1 VPWLMYYMTSFICV
15 SWINSTESPSEWQYY
30 WVTTYIGIE
39 SFHSCENHGAHTG
52 NTTAS
57 KSGVLSHDTHVKGVI
72 SHTNESRY
80 TPWKHYSIVRQ
91 ITVLWSHDTLHTHV
105 HTHTHIHTH
114 FATYD
119 MKHVT
124 RVWVMILK
132 TPWTHTKNTTA
143 LISGILSRDT
153 QIKRGMPQMN
163 KSLHSPQKHQSF
175 AKWMVVLMS
184 HDTHM
189 DWVMSHV

>member
-1 VPWLMYYMTSFICV
+1 MCVSCVCHVCVICVVMTQENRYSRGKAVVFSGCVPWLMYYMTSFLCV

-91 ITVLWSHDTLHTHV
+91 ITVLWSHDTLNTHV

-132 TPWTHTKNTTA
+132 THEHTLKT
-143 LISGILSRDT
+143 
-153 QIKRGMPQMN
+153 PQ
-163 KSLHSPQKHQSF
+163 LWLAVF
-175 AKWMVVLMS
+175 
-184 HDTHM
+184 
-189 DWVMSHV
+189 WVATRK